1 MVRNSECSMDELR
14 VSLDTAMVRLDSS
27 WEGQWSERE
36 PSHSSF
42 EPTPPSTSSLG
53 GQTPTSSDNDASSD
67 IIGERAKSDISL
79 SAISASRVGLAR
91 TIEDIVSSF
100 TRTAEPFSRQE
111 AWASIQAIAQDN
123 IDRIVQRESLQPVL
137 HAPLSKALDS
147 ARDTMRTCLEQGI
160 SMQSHDTMKIVTQ
173 EVVPELQQEEQ
184 LVASQGLLSNSLDIS
199 LRISSG
205 GPSRTPLSRKTSRI
219 DKRRSLAPRRRLPS
233 TGGNGDVPNLRR
245 GRPSERGFSCSH
257 CAIAKKKLCIKADFK
272 ESRLVFHDLYKTRIS
287 TLLNNIV
294 GYSWRDPHLEPIIIK
309 ISNGFDTQ
317 LELEL
322 QHYVARNENALTHT
336 IFRGLEAGMIYPKAR
351 STSFAL
357 RNGTLTAEKIDH
369 YCERLA
375 CDMILRESLSS
386 VNNSL
391 LHHILLFAVTQID
404 YEDESSRIEGLE
416 MVRLALR
423 FWAIQAIFFTYPW
436 RVESGGHLIR
446 MYPLQLPGYW
456 NGITL
461 LPRLVNQELD
471 RAFEKRM
478 DEIEKEILEKLQVAI
493 FKRHRDQWCSI
504 FLASFILLHSL
515 ERDTWNMRAWDHE
528 TRSRGAA
535 AWPLKRTPS
544 EYCDQNKHIADVV
557 ATHFKIVNQGNSPL
571 KQNWNKPLNQQ
582 LLSNSVRAR
591 RFILSIQSDFN
602 SPSSSML
609 RRSLTVKLI
618 RLSAD
623 AGLAYKAEL
632 HRPKDF
638 TRGNPQSLNY
648 TYTHM
653 LFGE

>member
-1 MVRNSECSMDELR
+1 MNELR
-14 VSLDTAMVRLDSS
+14 VSIDTTMVRLDSS

-53 GQTPTSSDNDASSD
+53 GQTPTSSDNDGSSD
-67 IIGERAKSDISL
+67 IIGERARRDTSL
-79 SAISASRVGLAR
+79 SALSASRVGLAR
-91 TIEDIVSSF
+91 TIEDIVSSL
-100 TRTAEPFSRQE
+100 TRTAEPFSKQE

-123 IDRIVQRESLQPVL
+123 IDRIVQRESLQPDFP
-137 HAPLSKALDS
+137 APLSKVCIANDPGPADLADHHLIQALDS
-147 ARDTMRTCLEQGI
+147 TRDDMRACLEQGV
-160 SMQSHDTMKIVTQ
+160 SMQSHETMKITTQ
-173 EVVPELQQEEQ
+173 DVGSDLQQEEQ
-184 LVASQGLLSNSLDIS
+184 LIASQGLLSNSLDIS

-205 GPSRTPLSRKTSRI
+205 GPSRAPLSRKTSRI

-233 TGGNGDVPNLRR
+233 TGGNGDAPNLRR

-294 GYSWRDPHLEPIIIK
+294 GYSWRDPHLEPIVIK

-544 EYCDQNKHIADVV
+544 EYCEQNKHIADII

-602 SPSSSML
+602 SPSSS
-609 RRSLTVKLI
+609 
-618 RLSAD
+618 
-623 AGLAYKAEL
+623 YKAEL
-632 HRPKDF
+632 HQPKEF
-638 TRGNPQSLNY
+638 TRVNPQSLNY
-648 TYTHM
+648 TYTQM

>member
-1 MVRNSECSMDELR
+1 MAVRRRHSWDNDIVFWRSSECSMNELR
-14 VSLDTAMVRLDSS
+14 VSVDTTMVRLEPT
-27 WEGQWSERE
+27 WEHQWSDRE

-53 GQTPTSSDNDASSD
+53 GQTPTGSDNDGSPD
-67 IIGERAKSDISL
+67 IIGHRPRSDSSL
-79 SAISASRVGLAR
+79 SAINSSRVDLAR
-91 TIEDIVSSF
+91 TIEDIVSSL
-100 TRTAEPFSRQE
+100 TGTAEPFSRQE
-111 AWASIQAIAQDN
+111 AWTSIQAIARDN
-123 IDRIVQRESLQPVL
+123 IDRLVKSESLQPGFY
-137 HAPLSKALDS
+137 APLSEVCSAKQPRPADPADHPLIQALDS
-147 ARDTMRTCLEQGI
+147 AQNTMKACLEQGLP
-160 SMQSHDTMKIVTQ
+160 MQSHETLNIEGHQIDPGLK
-173 EVVPELQQEEQ
+173 QEEQ
-184 LVASQGLLSNSLDIS
+184 LIASQGLLSNSLDIS
-199 LRISSG
+199 LRISAG
-205 GPSRTPLSRKTSRI
+205 GPSRIPLSRKNSRV

-233 TGGNGDVPNLRR
+233 AGNSSDVVPNLRR

-257 CAIAKKKLCIKADFK
+257 CAIAKKKADFK
-272 ESRLVFHDLYKTRIS
+272 ESRFLFHDLYKTRIS
-287 TLLNNIV
+287 ALLNNIV
-294 GYSWRDPHLEPIIIK
+294 GYSWRDPHLEPIVIK
-309 ISNGFDTQ
+309 ISNGFDAQ

-336 IFRGLEAGMIYPKAR
+336 IFRGLEAGMIYPTAR

-357 RNGTLTAEKIDH
+357 RQGTLTPEKIDQ

-386 VNNSL
+386 ANNSL
-391 LHHILLFAVTQID
+391 LHHILLFAVTQVD

-436 RVESGGHLIR
+436 RIESGGHLIR

-504 FLASFILLHSL
+504 FLSCFILLHSL
-515 ERDTWNMRAWDHE
+515 ERDTWNMTAWDHE

-535 AWPLKRTPS
+535 AA
-544 EYCDQNKHIADVV
+544 IAPITDSVSSAQPV
-557 ATHFKIVNQGNSPL
+557 LYLRGLRCPI
-571 KQNWNKPLNQQ
+571 QQ
-582 LLSNSVRAR
+582 
-591 RFILSIQSDFN
+591 QQ
-602 SPSSSML
+602 
-609 RRSLTVKLI
+609 T
-618 RLSAD
+618 
-623 AGLAYKAEL
+623 
-632 HRPKDF
+632 
-638 TRGNPQSLNY
+638 
-648 TYTHM
+648 
-653 LFGE
+653 